1 MHDPVRS
8 VPRKIWRRHGV
19 SEGLRAVP
27 EETALAITYNGGT
40 YAVMMGTPQDLQG
53 FRLSASA

>member
-8 VPRKIWRRHGV
+8 IPRQIWRRSGV
-19 SEGLRAVP
+19 STGLRAVP

-40 YAVMMGTPQDLQG
+40 YAVMMGTPQAV
-53 FRLSASA
+53 SYTH